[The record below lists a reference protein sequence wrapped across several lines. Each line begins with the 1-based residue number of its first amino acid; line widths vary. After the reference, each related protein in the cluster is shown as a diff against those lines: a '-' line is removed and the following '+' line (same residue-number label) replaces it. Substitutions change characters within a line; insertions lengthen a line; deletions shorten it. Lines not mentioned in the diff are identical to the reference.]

1 VTTPRTPATVQR
13 GGAGDRSGAAGAPS
27 LTAGKRGVAGR
38 SGAASAPAIIAAA
51 HAAGERLP
59 ARFAGLPVARVV
71 PLATLAPQGVLDA
84 RGLGGLGAR
93 GMGGGPGTNLG
104 GMVGTALQSGHL
116 PTWDPDSPQLRS
128 SPIPVVSKV
137 TTESGD
143 EDQMFRA

>member
-1 VTTPRTPATVQR
+1 MTTPRTPATVQR

-27 LTAGKRGVAGR
+27 LAAGKRGVAGR
-38 SGAASAPAIIAAA
+38 SGTAGAASAPAIIAAA

-84 RGLGGLGAR
+84 RGLGGR
-93 GMGGGPGTNLG
+93 GMGQRG
-104 GMVGTALQSGHL
+104 GMVGTALQSGHS
-116 PTWDPDSPQLRS
+116 SPSQLRS
-128 SPIPVVSKV
+128 SSLPVVSKV
-137 TTESGD
+137 SSGDED